1 MKVIVGLGNPGK
13 EYEKS
18 RHNMGFETID
28 KLAGSLGVEID
39 KSDFKGLYVRCK
51 YLNNDLVLLK
61 PQTFM
66 NLSGDS
72 VVLVANY
79 FKIEPQDIY
88 VIYDDMDFAP
98 GVMKMKLD
106 GSSAGHNG
114 IKSIIQNLNTDKF
127 IHVRIGTGNP
137 TFNTVDYVLGKPTKE
152 ERVLINEAQDRAVE
166 AIKCS
171 LKETIGKA
179 MSLYNK

>member
-1 MKVIVGLGNPGK
+1 MKLIVGLGNPGK
-13 EYEKS
+13 KYEKS
-18 RHNMGFETID
+18 RHNIGFDTID
-28 KLAGSLGVEID
+28 KLANSLGVEID
-39 KSDFKGLYVRCK
+39 KSDFKGLYVRCN
-51 YLNNDLVLLK
+51 YLDNDLILLK

-72 VVLVANY
+72 VVLISNY
-79 FKIEPQDIY
+79 FKICPKDIY
-88 VIYDDMDFAP
+88 VIYDDMDFDS

-114 IKSIIQNLNTDKF
+114 IKSIIQDLGTDKF
-127 IHVRIGTGNP
+127 IHVRIGTGKP
-137 TFNTVDYVLGKPTKE
+137 TFDAVDYVLGKPSKE
-152 ERVLINEAQDRAVE
+152 ERLLISEAQDRAIE

-171 LKETIGKA
+171 LKETIDKA